1 MPLRLF
7 ISLLLI
13 TISTCLSGQ
22 QIANWSSFYENGFIW
37 NPALTAK
44 WTALDVSLSHQQMW
58 TGFDGAPQYSTLSFQ
73 YPFYKYG
80 KSSGA
85 GIGLLIEQDK
95 VGPFAKLGAGLSYS
109 FRLEPQLFGNSED
122 MLSLGVAVRLGKYSY
137 SPDNVI
143 TYDGLANDPN
153 LMNEID
159 GSIKPNF
166 SAGFYYMSAP
176 SNYALQSH
184 YYIGF
189 SVLQGYPTRIFSMP
203 ELNTQ
208 YHMTLHL
215 GYRYFASRRAESF
228 IEPDIMVIRSGKNNI
243 HAMANIR
250 FEQLN
255 RFWLAGGGATS
266 GEIFVQT
273 GVILNSDSFLGKFVQ
288 DGNIRIGVKA
298 DYTVG
303 LLAQYGGIG
312 YEAFFNYH
320 FDM

>member
-1 MPLRLF
+1 MSYRILIF
-7 ISLLLI
+7 FLLLRV
-13 TISTCLSGQ
+13 SDCLYGQ
-22 QIANWSSFYENGFIW
+22 QIANWSSFYENGFTW

-44 WTALDVSLSHQQMW
+44 WTALDLSISHQQKW
-58 TGFDGAPQYSTLSFQ
+58 TGFEGAPRYSTLSFQ

-80 KSSGA
+80 RSSGA
-85 GIGLLIEQDK
+85 GVGVLLDQDR
-95 VGPFAKLGAGLSYS
+95 VGPFSKLGAGLTYS
-109 FRLEPQLFGNSED
+109 FRIEPQLFGNNED
-122 MLSLGVAVRLGKYSY
+122 MLSFGAGVQLDKYDY
-137 SPDNVI
+137 IPNDVVA
-143 TYDGLANDPN
+143 YDGLTNDPN
-153 LMNEID
+153 LMNEIS

-166 SAGFYYMSAP
+166 SAGIYYMSAP
-176 SNYALQSH
+176 SNYSLESH

-203 ELNTQ
+203 DLNTQ

-215 GYRYFASRRAESF
+215 GYRHFASRRAENF
-228 IEPDIMVIRSGKNNI
+228 IEPNIMLIRSGQNVI

-255 RFWLAGGGATS
+255 KFWLAAGGATS
-266 GEIFVQT
+266 GELFLQT
-273 GVILNSDSFLGKFVQ
+273 GAILDSDSFLGKFVQ
-288 DGNIRIGVKA
+288 DGQIRIGVKA
-298 DYTVG
+298 DYTLG